1 MSTLSSADDAISHV
15 PQRDRAA
22 EVSEKTTRDQIV
34 ERRFIALGK
43 SGLLASAGIHLSM
56 LLLFSV
62 TGQTSSVFIEVMSLL
77 GIWGCWHALGAGALR
92 VSVYLAMVEAS
103 IHGVSIT
110 WILGWQTGFHIYPL
124 LAGAIALGSPD
135 RRTAWLSVALCCLS
149 WLWLFISLPHDHVPW
164 SVMSANLSIVL
175 KATNFIAAFVVLG
188 VVLEVMMREAN
199 DKSVALHDAHQR
211 TEEVLYNVL
220 PPNVAQ
226 RIRDGEPT
234 VAETHRD
241 ATVLFADLV
250 SFTELSSEI
259 SAEALVGLLNE
270 YFARVDALAERHQ
283 VEKIKTI
290 GDSYMAATGLQPGES
305 NSARRMVEFALEL
318 LDALEELRQQTGYPL
333 RARVGIHSGLV
344 VAGVIGTSKYAYDLW
359 GDTVNVAARM
369 ESSGVV
375 DRIQVSEATA
385 ELLEGVIDLHPRGA
399 RDIKGKGAMETFLV
413 EVTTSDG

>member
-1 MSTLSSADDAISHV
+1 MPKPSSPDDAMSQLS
-15 PQRDRAA
+15 QRDREA
-22 EVSEKTTRDQIV
+22 EVSEKTTREQIV
-34 ERRFIALGK
+34 ERRFIALCK
-43 SGLLASAGIHLSM
+43 SGLLASAGLHLSM

-62 TGQTSSVFIEVMSLL
+62 TGHGSSVFVEVMSLL
-77 GIWGCWHALGAGALR
+77 VIWGCWHALAAGALR
-92 VSVYLAMVEAS
+92 LSLYLAMVEACV
-103 IHGVSIT
+103 HGISIT

-124 LAGAIALGSPD
+124 LAGAIALGCPD
-135 RRTAWLSVALCCLS
+135 RRTAWQSVVLCSLS

-164 SVMSANLSIVL
+164 SVMSANLSIGL
-175 KATNFIAAFVVLG
+175 KAINFIVAFMVLG
-188 VVLEVMMREAN
+188 SLLEAMMREAN
-199 DKSVALHDAHQR
+199 DKSVALHEAHQR

-234 VAETHRD
+234 VAQTHHD

-283 VEKIKTI
+283 IEKIKTI
-290 GDSYMAATGLQPGES
+290 GDSYMAATGLQPGEIS
-305 NSARRMVEFALEL
+305 SAARMVQFAVEL
-318 LDALEELRQQTGYPL
+318 LNELEELRQQTGYPL

-375 DRIQVSEATA
+375 DRSKVSEATA
-385 ELLEGVIDLHPRGA
+385 TLLKGVIALHPRGV

-413 EVTTSDG
+413 EVATSNG